1 MHTDA
6 WEVPP
11 LFKWIQQS
19 GRIEDSE
26 MRRTF
31 NLGIGMVMVV
41 SLEAA
46 LRILGEVEN
55 GDYVAYRIEEV
66 INGEGVSYH

>member
-1 MHTDA
+1 MF
-6 WEVPP
+6 
-11 LFKWIQQS
+11 FKCFDCWCCYLKS

-41 SLEAA
+41 SPEAA
-46 LRILGEVEN
+46 LRILGEAKN
-55 GDYVAYRIEEV
+55 GDYVAHRIGEV
-66 INGEGVSYH
+66 INGEGVTYQ

>member
-1 MHTDA
+1 
-6 WEVPP
+6 
-11 LFKWIQQS
+11 
-19 GRIEDSE
+19 

-41 SLEAA
+41 SPEAA
-46 LRILGEVEN
+46 LRILGEAEN
-55 GDYVAYRIEEV
+55 GDYVAYRIGEV